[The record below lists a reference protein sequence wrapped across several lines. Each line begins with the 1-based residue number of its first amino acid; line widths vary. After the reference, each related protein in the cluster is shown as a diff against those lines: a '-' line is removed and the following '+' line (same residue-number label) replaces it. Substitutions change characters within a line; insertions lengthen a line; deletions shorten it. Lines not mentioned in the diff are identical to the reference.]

1 MNTAYLVAV
10 LTTQAE
16 LVRTLVDDV
25 SPDQAV
31 WKPDPERWSIL
42 EVVNHVY
49 DEEREDFRVRL
60 DILLRASDE
69 PWPPIHP
76 MEWVTERKYNAREPV
91 ASLENFL
98 AERRASLDWLAA
110 LQSPDWDAGVQSPWD
125 YFMRA
130 GDMAA
135 SWVVH
140 GQWHIEQ
147 LIRLR
152 RDWTIEQ
159 VKPYDVRYAGSL

>member
-1 MNTAYLVAV
+1 MNTAYLVQT
-10 LTTQAE
+10 LRRQAE
-16 LVRTLVDDV
+16 LVRTLVEDV
-25 SPDQAV
+25 SPEQAV
-31 WKPDPERWSIL
+31 WKPDPERWSVL
-42 EVVNHVY
+42 EVVNHLY

-60 DILLRASDE
+60 DILLCASDE

-76 MEWVTERKYNAREPV
+76 MEWVTERQYNARESA

-98 AERRASLDWLAA
+98 AERRASLDWLA
-110 LQSPDWDAGVQSPWD
+110 SPHSSDWDAGVQSPWD
-125 YFMRA
+125 FFMRA

-147 LIRLR
+147 LTRLC

-159 VKPYDVRYAGSL
+159 AKPYDVRYAGTL

>member
-1 MNTAYLVAV
+1 MDSANLAQM
-10 LTTQAE
+10 LTRQAE
-16 LVRTLVDDV
+16 LIRTLVEDV
-25 SPDQAV
+25 SPGQAV
-31 WKPDPERWSIL
+31 WEPDPESWSVL
-42 EVVNHVY
+42 EVVNHLY

-69 PWPPIHP
+69 PWPPIRP
-76 MEWVTERKYNAREPV
+76 MEWVTERRYNARELA
-91 ASLENFL
+91 ASLESFL
-98 AERRASLDWLAA
+98 AERRASLEWLAS
-110 LQSPDWDAGVQSPWD
+110 LHSPDWDAGVRSPWD
-125 YFMRA
+125 FFMRA

-159 VKPYDVRYAGSL
+159 VKPYDVRYAGRL

>member
-1 MNTAYLVAV
+1 MNSAYLVQM
-10 LTTQAE
+10 LTRQSD
-16 LVRTLVDDV
+16 LVQSLVGDV
-25 SPDQAV
+25 SPEQAE
-31 WKPDPERWSIL
+31 WKSDAERWSVL
-42 EVVNHVY
+42 EVVNHLY

-69 PWPPIHP
+69 LWPLIRP
-76 MEWVTERKYNAREPV
+76 MEWVTERQYNAREL
-91 ASLENFL
+91 AHSLADFL
-98 AERRASLDWLAA
+98 EERRASLNWLAS
-110 LQSPDWDAGVQSPWD
+110 LQAPDWDAAVQSPWD
-125 YFMRA
+125 FSMRA

-135 SWVVH
+135 SWIVH

-159 VKPYDVRYAGSL
+159 AKPYDVRYAGTL

>member
-1 MNTAYLVAV
+1 
-10 LTTQAE
+10 
-16 LVRTLVDDV
+16 
-25 SPDQAV
+25 
-31 WKPDPERWSIL
+31 
-42 EVVNHVY
+42 
-49 DEEREDFRVRL
+49 
-60 DILLRASDE
+60 
-69 PWPPIHP
+69 
-76 MEWVTERKYNAREPV
+76 MEWVTERHYNAREPA

-98 AERRASLDWLAA
+98 AERRASLDWLAS
-110 LQSPDWDAGVQSPWD
+110 LQSPGWDAGIQSPWD
-125 YFMRA
+125 SFMRA

-159 VKPYDVRYAGSL
+159 VKPYDVRYAGRL

>member
-1 MNTAYLVAV
+1 MNSAYLAQM
-10 LTTQAE
+10 LMRQSD
-16 LVRTLVDDV
+16 LVQKLVGDV
-25 SPDQAV
+25 SPEQAV
-31 WKPDPERWSIL
+31 WKPDPDRWSVL
-42 EVVNHVY
+42 EVVNHLY

-76 MEWVTERKYNAREPV
+76 MEWVTERQYNAREPA

-98 AERRASLDWLAA
+98 AERRASLDWLAS
-110 LQSPDWDAGVQSPWD
+110 LRPPDWDAGVQSPWD
-125 YFMRA
+125 FFMRA

-140 GQWHIEQ
+140 GQWHNEQ

-159 VKPYDVRYAGSL
+159 AKPYDVRYAGTL

>member
-1 MNTAYLVAV
+1 MDTTYLIQM
-10 LTTQAE
+10 LTRQSE

-25 SPDQAV
+25 SPEQAV
-31 WKPDPERWSIL
+31 WKADPERWSVL
-42 EVVNHVY
+42 EVVNHLY

-69 PWPPIHP
+69 PWPQIHP
-76 MEWVTERKYNAREPV
+76 MEWVTERQYNARELAP
-91 ASLENFL
+91 SLAGFL
-98 AERRASLDWLAA
+98 AERQASLDWLAS
-110 LQSPDWDAGVQSPWD
+110 LRSPDWDAGVQSPWD
-125 YFMRA
+125 FFMRA

-159 VKPYDVRYAGSL
+159 AKPYDVRYAGTL

>member
-1 MNTAYLVAV
+1 MNSAYLVQT
-10 LTTQAE
+10 LKRQAD
-16 LVRTLVDDV
+16 LVRALVEDV
-25 SPDQAV
+25 LPEQAV
-31 WKPDPERWSIL
+31 WKPDPERWSVL
-42 EVVNHVY
+42 EVVNHLY

-76 MEWVTERKYNAREPV
+76 MEWVTERQYNAREPA

-98 AERRASLDWLAA
+98 VERRASLEWLAS
-110 LQSPDWDAGVQSPWD
+110 LHSPDWDDGVQSPWD
-125 YFMRA
+125 FFMRA

-159 VKPYDVRYAGSL
+159 AKPYDVRYAGTL

>member
-1 MNTAYLVAV
+1 MDSTNLAQM
-10 LTTQAE
+10 LTRQAE
-16 LVRTLVDDV
+16 LARTLVEDV
-25 SPDQAV
+25 SPEQAV
-31 WKPDPERWSIL
+31 WKPDPERWSVL
-42 EVVNHVY
+42 EVVNHLY

-76 MEWVTERKYNAREPV
+76 MEWVTERQYNAREPA

-98 AERRASLDWLAA
+98 AERRASLEWLAS
-110 LQSPDWDAGVQSPWD
+110 LQSPDWDGGVQSPWGF
-125 YFMRA
+125 FMRA

-140 GQWHIEQ
+140 GQWHTEQ

-152 RDWTIEQ
+152 RDWTVEQ
-159 VKPYDVRYAGSL
+159 VKPYDVRYAGRL